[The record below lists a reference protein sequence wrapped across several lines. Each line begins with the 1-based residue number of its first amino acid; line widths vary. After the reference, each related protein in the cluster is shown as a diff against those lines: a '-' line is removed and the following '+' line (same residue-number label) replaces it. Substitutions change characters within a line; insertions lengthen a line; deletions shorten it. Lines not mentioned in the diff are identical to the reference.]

1 VHALTDVDERALRA
15 LSEDIRRV
23 ADGTSDRV
31 DPTGVPELDAI
42 AEAVN
47 RLAARAAADRDALRA
62 NIESLD
68 TTNRELRAARD
79 QVVRAARLASVG
91 TLAAGIAHEVGNPLG
106 AILGFVD
113 VARGR
118 AERAGADT
126 ELLDAVRDEARR
138 IDRIVRGLLDY
149 ARASDAEDE
158 ARPVEAVVARV
169 RDLLERQGKLTEV
182 HASWSVGGELS
193 LMVEQPAHLEQVLVN
208 LLLNAVHAV
217 RGEASPRIVIEA
229 WEEEGELRRMA
240 ARRED
245 DPPELNYLH
254 RRRLAADDQGVASVG
269 GAERVTVLQ
278 ISDNGPGIPEDAI
291 DRVFDPF
298 YTTKEPGEG
307 TGLGL
312 SICAR
317 LVEGMGGSIEADR
330 SEAGGACFRIR
341 LPMTYHGGDLPE
353 ERTTEST

>member
-1 VHALTDVDERALRA
+1 MLDLIEDEALRQISSD
-15 LSEDIRRV
+15 LRRI
-23 ADGTSDRV
+23 AGGEGTHRV
-31 DPTGVPELDAI
+31 LPPGTPELDAI
-42 AEAVN
+42 AEAIN
-47 RLAARAAADRDALRA
+47 ALAARAEADRAALVA

-68 TTNRELRAARD
+68 ATNRELRAARD

-113 VARGR
+113 VARSRVVREG
-118 AERAGADT
+118 GDP

-149 ARASDAEDE
+149 ARASDGGEEPKALVD
-158 ARPVEAVVARV
+158 VVARV
-169 RDLLERQGKLTEV
+169 RDLLERQGKFTEV
-182 HASWSVGGELS
+182 EASWNVGGSVS
-193 LMVEQPAHLEQVLVN
+193 LKVEQPAQLEQVLVN
-208 LLLNAVHAV
+208 ILLNALHAV
-217 RGEASPRIVIEA
+217 RGVDSPRITIDVR
-229 WEEEGELRRMA
+229 EEEGALSHMP
-240 ARRED
+240 ARRGD

-254 RRRLAADDQGVASVG
+254 RRRLAADEEGVASVQ
-269 GAERVTVLQ
+269 GAERLTVLE
-278 ISDNGPGIPEDAI
+278 ITDDGRGLPAEAL

-317 LVEGMGGSIEADR
+317 LVEGMGGTIDAEN
-330 SEAGGACFRIR
+330 SEGGGARFRIR
-341 LPMTYHGGDLPE
+341 LPMTYDVGDLPQ
-353 ERTTEST
+353 RA